1 MAVSGNDGVLV
12 LCARAGFTILCTCL
26 VVVIRR
32 ISQSVQVGES
42 LQSSSTFH
50 EFRLFGGRSTASADS
65 VIIGHAAS
73 HQHQPS
79 KSMQSASVCLSD
91 FANSLPPAGFN
102 ERDSALLSKQ
112 PKESRYFPADRP
124 AVQRHKQ
131 SASMPHLPSV
141 IENIRK
147 DVYMAEC
154 AKPEEEVVTEKRRP
168 FMVATLQQRLS
179 RRLLSRSRKLRRQH
193 RQHSSGN
200 ADQQDKMEQAVE
212 KTDNSSIAPRRHK
225 SLPNM
230 HTSDNSSSSKSSDA
244 WGSELNKEL
253 AWLSIDE
260 PVAVCEAEK
269 ENTYTSTT
277 KLPEMEAGK
286 LAWNDSGSDMGSMSS
301 LTLSE
306 ESFIEENTDKV
317 EDEAVADYMYLTA
330 ACQQHNDESAQ
341 RGSTHF
347 SEVSE
352 VRRWWPRRVLPV
364 HNMQYMPKLG
374 TQPFH
379 NDSEECVASDYWDVL
394 SRCPMR
400 PTSSL
405 ALASL
410 REMTSDES
418 SCSSQSS
425 SNSSIDGSCRSSQ
438 LLSLRAKPSRKR
450 VLSEPMQYILY
461 NSYLRYYGQPDKPQQ
476 SQQQA

>member
-1 MAVSGNDGVLV
+1 MGAV
-12 LCARAGFTILCTCL
+12 
-26 VVVIRR
+26 
-32 ISQSVQVGES
+32 ES
-42 LQSSSTFH
+42 LQSSSSFH
-50 EFRLFGGRSTASADS
+50 EFRLFGGRNTASADS

-73 HQHQPS
+73 NHHSS
-79 KSMQSASVCLSD
+79 KNMQSASACLPDYESPLFVSSTPTAD
-91 FANSLPPAGFN
+91 FN
-102 ERDSALLSKQ
+102 ERDSGWLLSKQ
-112 PKESRYFPADRP
+112 QEDRYSLVDRP

-147 DVYMAEC
+147 DVYMAEYV
-154 AKPEEEVVTEKRRP
+154 KPQETEQQLATEKRRP
-168 FMVATLQQRLS
+168 FMVASLQQRLS

-193 RQHSSGN
+193 RRYSSGST
-200 ADQQDKMEQAVE
+200 DQQSNVEQAAE
-212 KTDNSSIAPRRHK
+212 KMANATLSIVPRRHK

-230 HTSDNSSSSKSSDA
+230 HTSDNSSSSSSNSSNT
-244 WGSELNKEL
+244 WSSELNKEL

-260 PVAVCEAEK
+260 PLSVCEDEK
-269 ENTYTSTT
+269 ENMSYMAMT
-277 KLPEMEAGK
+277 KLPEIEAGK
-286 LAWNDSGSDMGSMSS
+286 LNWDDSCSDMGSISS

-306 ESFIEENTDKV
+306 DSFIEEDAEKV

-330 ACQQHNDESAQ
+330 ACQQHNNEPVNQ
-341 RGSTHF
+341 KEPPMHC
-347 SEVSE
+347 SERYGASE

-374 TQPFH
+374 SQFLQK
-379 NDSEECVASDYWDVL
+379 DSEECVANDYWDVL

-405 ALASL
+405 ALTSL

-418 SCSSQSS
+418 SYSSHSS
-425 SNSSIDGSCRSSQ
+425 SSSSIDSSYRSNQ
-438 LLSLRAKPSRKR
+438 LLTLRAKPSRKR

-476 SQQQA
+476 PQQ

>member
-1 MAVSGNDGVLV
+1 MGAV
-12 LCARAGFTILCTCL
+12 
-26 VVVIRR
+26 
-32 ISQSVQVGES
+32 ES

-73 HQHQPS
+73 HQS
-79 KSMQSASVCLSD
+79 GKSMQSASLCLSD
-91 FANSLPPAGFN
+91 FSHSLPPAGFI
-102 ERDSALLSKQ
+102 ERDSAVSSKQ
-112 PKESRYFPADRP
+112 PKESRRLPADRP

-154 AKPEEEVVTEKRRP
+154 AKPDEQVVVEKRRP

-193 RQHSSGN
+193 RRYSSGN
-200 ADQQDKMEQAVE
+200 ADQQDKTE
-212 KTDNSSIAPRRHK
+212 KATASVVPRRHK

-230 HTSDNSSSSKSSDA
+230 HACDDSSKGGSDT

-260 PVAVCEAEK
+260 PLTVCEAEK
-269 ENTYTSTT
+269 ENTYV
-277 KLPEMEAGK
+277 KLPEIEAGEK

-306 ESFIEENTDKV
+306 ESFIEENLNNV
-317 EDEAVADYMYLTA
+317 EDEAVAGYMYLTA
-330 ACQQHNDESAQ
+330 ACPQHNDESAQ

-374 TQPFH
+374 VSH
-379 NDSEECVASDYWDVL
+379 KESEECVASDYWEVL

-425 SNSSIDGSCRSSQ
+425 SNSSIDGCRGSQ

-476 SQQQA
+476 SQ